1 MPKNIKILDGYAMTN
16 LSPESTGLPFVV
28 FIFQNLDDKHDLQIQ
43 VGRSYKAWP
52 NDTSTILIRPTVRVI
67 GGQRRFNANEIA
79 LLTQWVELN
88 RDVLIQFWDH
98 DIEST
103 ADVLRVLK
111 PINSA
116 GERAPQQT
124 KGS

>member
-52 NDTSTILIRPTVRVI
+52 NNTSTILIRPTVRVI
-67 GGQRRFNANEIA
+67 GGKRRFNAHEIA
-79 LLTQWVELN
+79 LVTQWVELN
-88 RDVLIQFWDH
+88 REALIQFWDRE
-98 DIEST
+98 IEYT
-103 ADVLRVLK
+103 EDALLVLK
-111 PINSA
+111 PID
-116 GERAPQQT
+116 RAPQQT